1 MFGCFTTRYI
11 KTRNHN
17 SICDSLN
24 QTILKLFNHNQKL
37 KEQIQKQKEEIEEL
51 TLKVKNQELQELQEL
66 QLFQDILVKSLPLTI
81 ADLN

>member
-1 MFGCFTTRYI
+1 MFWGLTGRYI

-24 QTILKLFNHNQKL
+24 QTILKLFNCNQKL
-37 KEQIQKQKEEIEEL
+37 KKQIQKQKEEIEEL
-51 TLKVKNQELQELQEL
+51 TLKLKNYDLQEL